1 MVQRA
6 FGGKTI
12 DPNRQR
18 GVEFLALAT
27 AAYHVYRE
35 VAGTDFPT
43 MDVAGTNALLHDVS
57 RALANVAPLY
67 SGNPDGTY
75 RQLEPID
82 LIYGVFQ
89 RGATMLRT
97 PRDEYTKLSIRRND
111 MRQAIAILRNAGIK
125 FAAAGSPADDP
136 IPK

>member
-1 MVQRA
+1 
-6 FGGKTI
+6 
-12 DPNRQR
+12 
-18 GVEFLALAT
+18 
-27 AAYHVYRE
+27 
-35 VAGTDFPT
+35 

-111 MRQAIAILRNAGIK
+111 MRQAIAILRSAGIK
-125 FAAAGSPADDP
+125 FVAGSPADDP